1 MGCFCFF
8 KQKTAYEMRISDWS
22 ADVCSS
28 DLAGERVLVT
38 AGAGHQGKLLIPK
51 LAQAGFRVRAVRR
64 SEGKGD
70 ELKALGAHE
79 VFIGDL
85 GDEETYFEAL
95 KDVDAVY
102 HIGPGGAGNEE
113 IGRAHV

>member
-1 MGCFCFF
+1 M
-8 KQKTAYEMRISDWS
+8 
-22 ADVCSS
+22 
-28 DLAGERVLVT
+28 AGERVLVT
-38 AGAGHQGKLLIPK
+38 AGAGHQGKSLIPK

-85 GDEETYFEAL
+85 GDEATSFEAL
-95 KDVDAVY
+95 KAVDAVY
-102 HIGPGGAGNEE
+102 HIGPGGPGNGVHMGLAMLRGENPDRRRH
-113 IGRAHV
+113 GVL

>member
-1 MGCFCFF
+1 M
-8 KQKTAYEMRISDWS
+8 
-22 ADVCSS
+22 
-28 DLAGERVLVT
+28 AGERVLVT

-95 KDVDAVY
+95 KAVDAVY
-102 HIGPGGAGNEE
+102 HIGLAGAGNEAAM
-113 IGRAHV
+113 GLDMLRGAKRDRTRAAEGKR